1 MSSTERGLADHSD
14 SSIFC
19 TDSGKNPALGA
30 VGLFATLF
38 AIRSGSSRFNYHKRE
53 PAPGLGR
60 YINHMHHAPPPT
72 AHANSPGY
80 TIVRG
85 VVSPG
90 EVAALLSAAME
101 QVAAGP
107 VPGLY
112 DEHHIMAADEPLA
125 RWPRMLQPHRFTD
138 LTIGRLV
145 HQLMLDERL
154 LSPVRNL
161 MGGEPLA
168 AQSMMYFKPP
178 GARGQDLHQDDF
190 YLRSAPTPC
199 MAAWIALDP
208 ADSENGGLNVVP
220 GSQHCALLPVR
231 ATDKKRFFA
240 EDAVDVPP
248 GMTAVPTTLAP
259 GDVLFFDGRVIH
271 GSGPNTSTT
280 RFRRSCI
287 CHYVV
292 RGTTE
297 LNPWNNPVL
306 SRDGQASVVP
316 EAPVGPWR
324 DGSFAK
330 N

>member
-1 MSSTERGLADHSD
+1 M
-14 SSIFC
+14 
-19 TDSGKNPALGA
+19 
-30 VGLFATLF
+30 
-38 AIRSGSSRFNYHKRE
+38 RSGSSRCDYNKRE
-53 PAPGLGR
+53 PPPGPGG
-60 YINHMHHAPPPT
+60 YIKHMNHLLAAT
-72 AHANSPGY
+72 AQSNSPGY

-90 EVAALLSAAME
+90 EVAELLTAAMA

-112 DEHHIMAADEPLA
+112 DEHHIMNADEPLA
-125 RWPRMLQPHRFTD
+125 RWPRMLQPHRFKD
-138 LTIGRLV
+138 LAIGRLV
-145 HQLMLDERL
+145 QNLMLDERL
-154 LSPVRNL
+154 LSPLRSL

-220 GSQHCALLPVR
+220 GSHQCALLPVR
-231 ATDKKRFFA
+231 ATDKTRFFA
-240 EDAVDVPP
+240 EDGVDVPS
-248 GMTAVPTTLAP
+248 GMTAIPTTLAP

-306 SRDGQASVVP
+306 SHDGQASVVP